1 MEKYI
6 LYGGK
11 IEGQYREVFIYPIVA
26 EPDQFL
32 VHWDGFEVGT
42 ISKME
47 GKWYTTSVDLI
58 NVTNELGKFIDE
70 NKDKFEGG

>member
-6 LYGGK
+6 LYGGE
-11 IEGQYREVFIYPIVA
+11 IEGQYREVLIYAVISK
-26 EPDQFL
+26 PDQFL

-42 ISKME
+42 INKMD
-47 GKWYTTSVDLI
+47 GKWYTSSVDLI

-70 NKDKFEGG
+70 NREKFLF